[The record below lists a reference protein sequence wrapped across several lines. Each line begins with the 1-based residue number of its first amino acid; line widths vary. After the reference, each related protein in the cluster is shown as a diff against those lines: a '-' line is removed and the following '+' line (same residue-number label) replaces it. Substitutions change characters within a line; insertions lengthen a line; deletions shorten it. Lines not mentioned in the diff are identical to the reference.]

1 MKPCRRRGS
10 NKILFRVSLR
20 GGFLWSGDQHTSNY
34 LALISNNWQAGLPSQ
49 LRGPAARWLRLPAL
63 KEGRPCPQGGAAGRA
78 GSPGTPRWFQKPGF
92 SSWARSLC
100 RIHKD
105 FIQKMGDSGN
115 HERPDLVTSF
125 SVLFF
130 FLLLGLI
137 LLKMFMH
144 MPVFPNACLVCSV
157 STYTE

>member
-1 MKPCRRRGS
+1 M
-10 NKILFRVSLR
+10 
-20 GGFLWSGDQHTSNY
+20 WSGDQQMGSNY

-63 KEGRPCPQGGAAGRA
+63 KEGRPCPQGGWCRQGQGDQGHPDGFRNLASHHG
-78 GSPGTPRWFQKPGF
+78 PGA
-92 SSWARSLC
+92 SC

-125 SVLFF
+125 SVFFF

-137 LLKMFMH
+137 IKMFMH

-157 STYTE
+157 STYTRSNC